1 MLIQVDLYSLTGCSR
16 AGLQLFTYY
25 FMLTKIANTI
35 RSLTMDAVERAGSGH
50 PGLPMGCAEL
60 GAFLFAEFLRFN
72 SLSPKWKDRDRLIL
86 SAGHGSLWLYSCL
99 HLAGFPISID
109 DLKRFRQF
117 GANTP
122 SHPDITKT
130 KGIEATTGV
139 DGQGIGF
146 AVGQA
151 LALKIHDLNCK
162 VVVLAGDGCLMEGIS
177 YEACSFAGHLNLN
190 NLILVYDSNQTT
202 LDGYVKE
209 SFSEDIKLRFKAQD
223 WDVFEIDGHD
233 LDQIREV
240 FLPIRKIQKK
250 PVIIIAHTKIGRGS
264 PTKEGTPAAHGHPL
278 GSAEIEKTKAYLGIN
293 KEPFYVDPSIY
304 SFFREKSQCCQET
317 SSKEIEIDFKPILD
331 KITFTSPTATRW
343 ISHEVLNT
351 LAEYIPSIIVGSADL
366 SSSDGTFLRNYDFI
380 SQNQMVGKNI
390 KYGVR
395 EFAMAG
401 IAAGMAQTELILPVV
416 GTFLAFADYM
426 RSAIRMTSLMRLK
439 VIYHLTHDSIFVGHD
454 GPTHQ
459 PIEQLSSLRGIPGLL
474 VIRPA
479 DSNEVKAAWT
489 AALEY
494 QGPTAIILSR
504 QPLPELHHE
513 SSIEN
518 ALRGAYILKHEEAN
532 TIEYLLLATGSEV
545 QLALDVAKKLGPTT
559 RVVSMPS
566 WELFEKQS
574 KEYKDSLLQGN
585 IKISIEA
592 GIEQGWHKY
601 IGANGIAIALSEFGE
616 CGSIEVLKSHFGYTK
631 EKILNKIMQAKK
643 GLCALQ

>member
-1 MLIQVDLYSLTGCSR
+1 MLK
-16 AGLQLFTYY
+16 
-25 FMLTKIANTI
+25 KIANTI

-60 GAFLFAEFLRFN
+60 GAFLFAEFLRYKP
-72 SLSPKWKDRDRLIL
+72 LAPKWKHRDRLIL
-86 SAGHGSLWLYSCL
+86 SAGHGSLWLYTCL
-99 HLAGFPISID
+99 HLAGFSVSIE
-109 DLKRFRQF
+109 DLKKFRQF
-117 GANTP
+117 GSNTP

-130 KGIEATTGV
+130 EGIEATTGV
-139 DGQGIGF
+139 DGQGVGF

-151 LALKIHDLNCK
+151 LALKIDGLASK

-177 YEACSFAGHLNLN
+177 YESCSLAGHLNLN
-190 NLILVYDSNQTT
+190 NLILIYDSNQTT

-209 SFSEDIKLRFKAQD
+209 SFSEDITFRFQAQH

-240 FLPIRKIQKK
+240 FVPLREMQKK
-250 PVIIIAHTKIGRGS
+250 PTIIIAHTKIGRGS
-264 PTKEGTPAAHGHPL
+264 PTKEGTPAAHGRPL
-278 GSAEIEKTKAYLGIN
+278 GTEEIEKAKSYLGITT
-293 KEPFYVDPSIY
+293 KTFYVDPAIY
-304 SFFREKSQCCQET
+304 AFFRKKSQPC
-317 SSKEIEIDFKPILD
+317 SEIPSNKMGVNLRSILD
-331 KITFTSPTATRW
+331 QIKTTPSTATRW

-351 LAEYIPSIIVGSADL
+351 LAEYIPQIIVGSADL
-366 SSSDGTFLRNYDFI
+366 SSSDGTFLRNDAFV
-380 SQNQMVGKNI
+380 SQKQFEGRNI

-401 IAAGMAQTELILPVV
+401 IAAGMAQTELILPVI
-416 GTFLAFADYM
+416 GTFLAFVDYM
-426 RSAIRMTSLMRLK
+426 RSAIRMTSLMHLK

-479 DSNEVKAAWT
+479 DSNEVKAAWI
-489 AALEY
+489 AALEH

-504 QPLPELHHE
+504 QPFSELSHE

-518 ALRGAYILKHEEAN
+518 ALKGAYILKYEETA
-532 TIEYLLLATGSEV
+532 TIEYLIIATGSEV
-545 QLALDVAKKLGPTT
+545 QLALEVAKELGPTT

-574 KEYKDSLLQGN
+574 KEYKEGLLQGKL
-585 IKISIEA
+585 KISIEA

-601 IGANGIAIALSEFGE
+601 IGADGIAIAVSEFGE
-616 CGSIEVLKSHFGYTK
+616 CGSIDDLKTHFGYTK
-631 EKILNKIMQAKK
+631 EQILDRIMQKILCVSQ
-643 GLCALQ
+643 